1 MEHKELIKERMLKQA
16 SRMWAI
22 DEVYDESS
30 FDPLVRILISALAA
44 ESESIY
50 HEMDQV
56 QDRVAQKLMNQL
68 IPHIHGGVQP
78 GYSVAIINPT
88 DSVACLPANYKFLS
102 RIRNEFDAL
111 RELQFISLQETS
123 LFKGGVKY
131 ILSSSAYYQMTDYR
145 FKSRIESDVLK
156 GIVLDKNDVLLGIEI
171 PVNTDGLSTFRL
183 FFDYKENTSVRDTFY
198 RQLRSAKFFLNDEK
212 LEVEFGLNSEE
223 DEELTVDWGSSKSEL
238 TGIKKRV
245 LSYYDRQFIRIKK
258 TNSSEQDF
266 KANGSQT
273 DENICWLR
281 ICFNEDFDSGILSSV
296 NCFANALPV
305 VNLTEREKVFKSSEN
320 LSVISLQD
328 EEAFFALDV
337 VEGDDGVIYEE
348 YGVQNGSE
356 WENGTFLLRRDGV
369 AGMSTENASEA
380 INFLIGKLRNESAAF
395 AMLDNGKFSDDL
407 KVLGQIIAR
416 LQQSVTQKKRY
427 HSPVYMFLKYKE
439 IADTIFVK
447 YYTTAGKILKGIKP
461 NTPIL
466 PYKGASIQQAG
477 GYFIT
482 PLTGA
487 RNVLNSD
494 EQLYNNRYMML
505 SGGRIVTEKDI
516 KALVYD
522 VLGERIEQVVIE
534 KGLMESQDSQ
544 TGFVRTINIK
554 LNSKREIGEQDAMV
568 LEGREIL
575 HVLDERGSNI
585 YPYCLF
591 INGVQIFKQ

>member
-1 MEHKELIKERMLKQA
+1 MEHKELIKERMLRQA

-44 ESESIY
+44 ETESIY

-102 RIRNEFDAL
+102 RVRNEFDAL
-111 RELQFISLQETS
+111 REMQFISLQEAF
-123 LFKGGVKY
+123 LFKGGIKY
-131 ILSSSAYYQMTDYR
+131 MLSNSAYYQMTDYR
-145 FKSRIESDVLK
+145 FKSRIESEVLK
-156 GIVLDKNDVLLGIEI
+156 DISVEKNDVLLGIEI
-171 PVNTDGLSTFRL
+171 PENKEGLNKFRL
-183 FFDYKENTSVRDTFY
+183 FFDSKENSVIRDTFY
-198 RQLRSAKFFLNDEK
+198 RQLKNAKFYFNDER
-212 LEVEFGLNSEE
+212 LDVDFGLLSEE
-223 DEELTVDWGSSKSEL
+223 DDELSVDWGSSNSEL
-238 TGIKKRV
+238 VGIKKRV
-245 LSYYDRQFIRIKK
+245 LSYYNRQFVKITRPLG
-258 TNSSEQDF
+258 SEADF
-266 KANGSQT
+266 SANGSQN
-273 DENICWLR
+273 EGNICWLR

-296 NCFANALPV
+296 NCFANAIPV

-337 VEGDDGVIYEE
+337 VEGDDGVVYEE
-348 YGVQNGSE
+348 YGVQNGGE

-369 AGMSTENASEA
+369 AGMSTENANEA

-407 KVLGQIIAR
+407 KVLGQIVSR

-427 HSPVYMFLKYKE
+427 HSPVYMFLKYRE

-447 YYTTAGKILKGIKP
+447 YYTTAGKVLKGIKP

-466 PYKGASIQQAG
+466 PYKGVSIQQTG

-482 PLTGA
+482 PMVGA

-505 SGGRIVTEKDI
+505 SGGRIVTKKDI
-516 KALVYD
+516 KSLVYNIF
-522 VLGERIEQVVIE
+522 GEIVEQIDIE
-534 KGLMESQDSQ
+534 KGLMESEDSH
-544 TGFVRTINIK
+544 TGFVRTIDIK
-554 LNSKREIGEQDAMV
+554 LNINRELSEDDAIV
-568 LEGREIL
+568 FEGREVL
-575 HVLDERGSNI
+575 HVLEERGSNI

-591 INGVQIFKQ
+591 INGMQIFKQ

>member
-1 MEHKELIKERMLKQA
+1 
-16 SRMWAI
+16 
-22 DEVYDESS
+22 
-30 FDPLVRILISALAA
+30 
-44 ESESIY
+44 
-50 HEMDQV
+50 MDQV

-102 RIRNEFDAL
+102 RVRNEFDAL
-111 RELQFISLQETS
+111 REMQFISLQEAF
-123 LFKGGVKY
+123 LFKGGIKY
-131 ILSSSAYYQMTDYR
+131 MLSNSAYYQMTDYR
-145 FKSRIESDVLK
+145 FKSRIESEVLK
-156 GIVLDKNDVLLGIEI
+156 DISVEKNDVLLGIEI
-171 PVNTDGLSTFRL
+171 PENKEGLNKFRL
-183 FFDYKENTSVRDTFY
+183 FFDSKENSVIRDTFY
-198 RQLRSAKFFLNDEK
+198 RQLKNAKFYFNGERLD
-212 LEVEFGLNSEE
+212 VDFGLLSEE
-223 DEELTVDWGSSKSEL
+223 DDELSVDWGSSNSEL
-238 TGIKKRV
+238 VGIKKRV
-245 LSYYDRQFIRIKK
+245 LSYYNRQFVKITRPLG
-258 TNSSEQDF
+258 SEADF
-266 KANGSQT
+266 SANGSQN
-273 DENICWLR
+273 EGNICWLR

-296 NCFANALPV
+296 NCFANAIPV

-337 VEGDDGVIYEE
+337 VEGDDGVVYEE
-348 YGVQNGSE
+348 YGVQNGGE

-369 AGMSTENASEA
+369 AGMSTENANEA

-407 KVLGQIIAR
+407 KVLGQIVSR

-427 HSPVYMFLKYKE
+427 HSPVYMFLKYRE

-447 YYTTAGKILKGIKP
+447 YYTTAGKVLKGIKP

-466 PYKGASIQQAG
+466 PYKGVSIQQTG

-482 PLTGA
+482 PMVGA

-505 SGGRIVTEKDI
+505 SGGRIVTKKDI
-516 KALVYD
+516 KSLVYNIF
-522 VLGERIEQVVIE
+522 GEIVEQIDIE
-534 KGLMESQDSQ
+534 KGLMESEDSH
-544 TGFVRTINIK
+544 TGFVRTIDIK
-554 LNSKREIGEQDAMV
+554 LNINRELSEDDAIV
-568 LEGREIL
+568 FEGREVL
-575 HVLDERGSNI
+575 HVLEERGSNI

-591 INGVQIFKQ
+591 INGMQIFKQ

>member
-1 MEHKELIKERMLKQA
+1 MEHKELIKERMLRQA

-78 GYSVAIINPT
+78 GNSVAIINPT
-88 DSVACLPANYKFLS
+88 DSVTCLPAGYKFLS
-102 RIRNEFDAL
+102 RVRNEFDAL
-111 RELQFISLQETS
+111 KELQFISLQEAF
-123 LFKGGVKY
+123 LFKGGIKY
-131 ILSSSAYYQMTDYR
+131 ILSNSACYQMTDYR

-156 GIVLDKNDVLLGIEI
+156 GISIDKNEVLLGIEI
-171 PVNTDGLSTFRL
+171 PDNSDGLNLFRL
-183 FFDYKENTSVRDTFY
+183 FFDFKENTDLRDSFY
-198 RQLRSAKFFLNDEK
+198 RQLKNATFYFNDEK
-212 LEVEFGLNSEE
+212 LEVDFGLYCDE
-223 DEELTVDWGSSKSEL
+223 DEELTIDWGSSKNEL
-238 TGIKKRV
+238 IGIKKRV
-245 LSYYDRQFIRIKK
+245 LSYYNRQFIGIKRNQK
-258 TNSSEQDF
+258 QDF
-266 KANGSQT
+266 SINDTLNEA
-273 DENICWLR
+273 NICWLR
-281 ICFNEDFDSGILSSV
+281 ICFNEDFDSGLLSSV

-305 VNLTEREKVFKSSEN
+305 VNLTEHEKVFKSSEN

-337 VEGDDGVIYEE
+337 VEGDDGVVYEE
-348 YGVQNGSE
+348 YGAQNGSE

-369 AGMSTENASEA
+369 AGMSTENANEA

-407 KVLGQIIAR
+407 KILGQIISR

-427 HSPVYMFLKYKE
+427 HSPVYMFLKYRE

-447 YYTTAGKILKGIKP
+447 YYTTAGKVLKGIKP

-466 PYKGASIQQAG
+466 PYKGSLIQQTG

-482 PLTGA
+482 PMIGA

-505 SGGRIVTEKDI
+505 SGGRIVTKKDI
-516 KALVYD
+516 KALVAS
-522 VLGERIEQVVIE
+522 VFGEEVDQIDIE
-534 KGLMESQDSQ
+534 KGLMESQDSR
-544 TGFVRTINIK
+544 TGFVRTIDIK
-554 LNSKREIGEQDAMV
+554 LTTKRELSKENTIV
-568 LEGREIL
+568 FEGREVL
-575 HVLDERGSNI
+575 HALEERGSNI

-591 INGVQIFKQ
+591 INGMQIFKQ